1 MRRSRG
7 YTDKLEKINRDDSG
21 IALTI
26 SLKETTAKN

>member
-7 YTDKLEKINRDDSG
+7 YTDKLEKVNSDDSG

-26 SLKETTAKN
+26 SLKD